1 MSDADARLAPAW
13 RDWIESSTCRGGVMG
28 TASGARP
35 QRATWLILLRPPDN
49 ASGVEADHCLTR
61 LPVVVDDSYRSAPMF
76 AWVEGVGFKGG
87 HVGECLRV

>member
-1 MSDADARLAPAW
+1 MPTRAGTGVAGLDRVEHMP
-13 RDWIESSTCRGGVMG
+13 RRVMG

-49 ASGVEADHCLTR
+49 ASGVEADHCLTC
-61 LPVVVDDSYRSAPMF
+61 LPVVVDDSYRSASMF

-87 HVGECLRV
+87 HVGKCLRV